1 MKLTVLVD
9 NNTLIDHYLLGEP
22 GWSIL
27 IEDAGRKILF
37 DAGYSG
43 VFLEN
48 ARRLGLPLHDL
59 DEAVLSHG
67 HSDHSWGF
75 NTLVAHLAERMCEEL
90 PVSRPRFTAHP
101 LVFDSKRTADVPR
114 IGVALSLDALE
125 GFFDVDLT
133 SEPRALTENLTF
145 LGEIPRKFE
154 FEPFFHRAKRLTGN
168 GLVAD
173 QLLDDT
179 GLCARSKDGLVVITG
194 CAHAGV
200 CNTVE
205 HAREVMG
212 EERVAAVIGG
222 FHLQNASEER
232 LTAVGGYL
240 GALHLK
246 AMYPCHCVD
255 LAAKIALART
265 CPVREAGSGLA
276 LAFE

>member
-1 MKLTVLVD
+1 MKLTALAD
-9 NNTLIDHYLLGEP
+9 NNTLIDRYLLGEP
-22 GWSIL
+22 GLSIL
-27 IEDAGRKILF
+27 IEDAGKKILF

-48 ARRLGLPLHDL
+48 ARRLGLTLHDL

-67 HSDHSWGF
+67 HLDHSWGF
-75 NTLVAHLAERMCEEL
+75 NALVAHLTERMCEEL

-101 LVFDSKRTADVPR
+101 QAFDSKRTADVPR

-133 SEPRALTENLTF
+133 SEPRALTENLMF
-145 LGEIPRKFE
+145 LGEIPRKFA
-154 FEPFFHRAKRLTGN
+154 FEPFFHRATRFGPDGSAPDL
-168 GLVAD
+168 
-173 QLLDDT
+173 LLDDT
-179 GLCARSKDGLVVITG
+179 ALCARTERGLVVITG

-222 FHLQNASEER
+222 FHLLNAPEER
-232 LTAVGGYL
+232 LAAVADYL
-240 GALHLK
+240 GALNLK

-255 LAAKIALART
+255 LAAKIALSRT